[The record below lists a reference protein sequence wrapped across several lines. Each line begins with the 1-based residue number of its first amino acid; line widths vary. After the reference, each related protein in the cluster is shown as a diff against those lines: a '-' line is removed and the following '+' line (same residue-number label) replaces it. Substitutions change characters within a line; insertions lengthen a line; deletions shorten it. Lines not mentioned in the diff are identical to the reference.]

1 LVPKK
6 NETEKPF
13 FFFFKKERETAMGCC
28 GSAAREEQD
37 TVGAPHLPVTQT
49 DEKQSLLKKEA
60 NVRDVCGACATPYPV
75 TTKFC
80 SNCGLKRHTTRGEVE
95 REEVSVVVWML
106 S

>member
-1 LVPKK
+1 
-6 NETEKPF
+6 
-13 FFFFKKERETAMGCC
+13 MGCC

-37 TVGAPHLPVTQT
+37 AVGAPHLPVTQT
-49 DEKQSLLKKEA
+49 DEKQSLLSKEA
-60 NVRDVCGACATPYPV
+60 NVKDVCGACSTPYLSV

-80 SNCGLKRHTTRGEVE
+80 SNCGVKRHATRGDIE